1 MDDEERGEMKD
12 GVCIFFFFFFERFWE
27 KIVSNYIY
35 RGRINKYLFLSGRK
49 IVDLWRD
56 NKILVPFKGGF
67 QVGTRKVFLLRQI
80 DEYP

>member
-1 MDDEERGEMKD
+1 MEC
-12 GVCIFFFFFFERFWE
+12 VFFSFFFLKDFGKRLYR
-27 KIVSNYIY
+27 IIY